1 MTRAQSDA
9 QRPHEASLLAED
21 QLLVRH
27 RGGDG
32 NAFGEFVERYR
43 RPIYSYL
50 VRCGVEEAARDDLF
64 QEVFTNIHN
73 AAVTYDPE
81 RPVKPWVFA
90 IAANIVRSYY
100 RKSRVREVGVLMR
113 TPPPGDDTAPDSYQL
128 VEARETAAWVEQAIA
143 ALPLSQRE
151 VVLLCCVE
159 QLSRDDVAAAL
170 GMPVNTVKT
179 NLRRARMTLAQAL
192 ARRKAALRREVPT

>member
-1 MTRAQSDA
+1 MTRAGSDA
-9 QRPHEASLLAED
+9 QRPHEVSFPAEG

-27 RGGDG
+27 RSGDG
-32 NAFGEFVERYR
+32 DAFTEFVERYR

-73 AAVTYDPE
+73 AAVSYDPE

-100 RKSRVREVGVLMR
+100 RTSRVREVGILMR
-113 TPPPGDDTAPDSYQL
+113 TPPLGDETAPDSCQL
-128 VEARETAAWVEQAIA
+128 AEARETAAWVEQAIA

-159 QLSRDDVAAAL
+159 QLSRDDVAVAL

-179 NLRRARMTLAQAL
+179 HLRRARMTLAQAL
-192 ARRKAALRREVPT
+192 ARRKAVLRREVST